1 MDQSFFLLS
10 AQAVFLTNSV
20 RDCSL
25 RLTGVAVIY
34 LTLESIAAA
43 NKPTPNPAIKLPTK
57 YKAD

>member
-1 MDQSFFLLS
+1 MYQFFFLLS
-10 AQAVFLTNSV
+10 VQVAFLTNPV
-20 RDCSL
+20 RDYSPKL
-25 RLTGVAVIY
+25 AGVAVIY